1 MPVYSVSRRR
11 AIALLALTSILLI
24 TLDLQGNSVVRGMR
38 GIFSNIFEPVQES
51 ARVVTRPLENTWRG
65 ITNYG
70 DLQAEN
76 ERLQDRLD
84 QQEGA
89 FIAALATVRDAQ
101 ELLALNGIDNLADI
115 SSVTAQVIGG
125 TPSNYSQTI
134 EINQGSDR
142 GLRVGMPVV
151 NAAGLVGRVTW
162 VDNDRSLV
170 LLADDSLYAIPVQV
184 VNQPDVVPA
193 TTTTSTTTST
203 TTTST
208 TTTSTT
214 TSTTSTSTPSP
225 SGPSTTVPGTPVL
238 VDPGS
243 AATSLTTSSTGPP
256 IDLSGVDFGA
266 LAPTT
271 TGVIVTIAPGTVPS
285 GPTTTINIDNLPAA
299 ETGIFRGRGI
309 GSAPTVE
316 FIDQNSRFGEVRVGA
331 LVITSGGSSSLAPRG
346 IVVGR
351 VIKIVQRTGTSGAVL
366 EVRLTAKLTSLN
378 FVRVL
383 LYQPVATGTP

>member
-11 AIALLALTSILLI
+11 AIALLALSSILLI
-24 TLDLQGNSVVRGMR
+24 TLDLQGNSVVNGLRNVFST
-38 GIFSNIFEPVQES
+38 IFQPIQSS
-51 ARVVTRPLENTWRG
+51 ARVMTRPLGNTWQG

-70 DLQAEN
+70 ELEAEN
-76 ERLQDRLD
+76 ARLQDQLD

-115 SSVTAQVIGG
+115 SSVTAQVVGG
-125 TPSNYSQTI
+125 TPSNYSQTV

-151 NAAGLVGRVTW
+151 NAAGLVGRITW
-162 VDNDRSLV
+162 VDNNRSLV
-170 LLADDSLYAIPVQV
+170 LLANDSLYAIPVQV
-184 VNQPDVVPA
+184 VNQPDIVPA
-193 TTTTSTTTST
+193 TTTTTTT

-208 TTTSTT
+208 TTTSTSTT
-214 TSTTSTSTPSP
+214 TSTTTTTLAPDVPLSTAVVDPNAITSSTTAAATSTTT
-225 SGPSTTVPGTPVL
+225 STTV
-238 VDPGS
+238 
-243 AATSLTTSSTGPP
+243 
-256 IDLSGVDFGA
+256 DLSGVDFGA
-266 LAPTT
+266 LAPST
-271 TGVIVTIAPGTVPS
+271 TGEIVTIAPGTTAG
-285 GPTTTINIDNLPAA
+285 GPTTTINLDDLPVA

-309 GSAPTVE
+309 DNAPVVE
-316 FIDQNSRFGEVRVGA
+316 FIDQNSRFGEVQVGA
-331 LVITSGGSSSLAPRG
+331 LVFTSGGSQSLAPRG

-351 VIKIVQRTGTSGAVL
+351 VIKIVERTGTSGAVL
-366 EVRLTAKLTSLN
+366 EVRMTAKLTALN

>member
-11 AIALLALTSILLI
+11 AIALLALSSILLI
-24 TLDLQGNSVVRGMR
+24 TLDIQGNSVVQGLRGVF
-38 GIFSNIFEPVQES
+38 GTIFQPVQSS
-51 ARVVTRPLENTWRG
+51 ARVITRPLENTWQG

-70 DLQAEN
+70 ELESEN
-76 ERLQDRLD
+76 ARLQDQLD

-125 TPSNYSQTI
+125 TPSNYSQTV

-151 NAAGLVGRVTW
+151 NAAGLVGRITW

-170 LLADDSLYAIPVQV
+170 LLANDSLYAIPVQV
-184 VNQPDVVPA
+184 VNQPDLVPA
-193 TTTTSTTTST
+193 TTTTTSTTTST
-203 TTTST
+203 TTTTTST

-214 TSTTSTSTPSP
+214 TPPSTSLAPAAPLVTTVVDPNAATTSSSTTTSTPFDF
-225 SGPSTTVPGTPVL
+225 SG
-238 VDPGS
+238 
-243 AATSLTTSSTGPP
+243 
-256 IDLSGVDFGA
+256 IDFDA

-271 TGVIVTIAPGTVPS
+271 TGNIVTIAPGTTTG
-285 GPTTTINIDNLPAA
+285 GPTTTINLDDLPVA

-309 GSAPTVE
+309 DNAPVVE
-316 FIDQNSRFGEVRVGA
+316 FIDQNSRFGEVQVGA
-331 LVITSGGSSSLAPRG
+331 LVITSGGSQSLAPRG

-351 VIKIVQRTGTSGAVL
+351 VIKIVERTGTSGAVL
-366 EVRLTAKLTSLN
+366 EVRLTAKLTALN

-383 LYQPVATGTP
+383 LYQPVATGIP

>member
-11 AIALLALTSILLI
+11 AIALLALSSILLI
-24 TLDLQGNSVVRGMR
+24 TLDLQGNSVVNGLRNVFST
-38 GIFSNIFEPVQES
+38 IFQPVQSS
-51 ARVVTRPLENTWRG
+51 ARVITRPLENTWLG

-70 DLQAEN
+70 ELETEN
-76 ERLQDRLD
+76 ARLQDQLD

-151 NAAGLVGRVTW
+151 NAAGLVGRITW

-170 LLADDSLYAIPVQV
+170 LLANDSLYAIPVQV
-184 VNQPDVVPA
+184 VNQPDIVPA
-193 TTTTSTTTST
+193 TTTTTTTT

-208 TTTSTT
+208 TTTSTSTT
-214 TSTTSTSTPSP
+214 TSTTTTTLAPNVPLSTAVVDPSAITSSTTAAATSTTT
-225 SGPSTTVPGTPVL
+225 STTV
-238 VDPGS
+238 
-243 AATSLTTSSTGPP
+243 
-256 IDLSGVDFGA
+256 DLSGIDFGA

-271 TGVIVTIAPGTVPS
+271 TGVIVTIAPGTTTG
-285 GPTTTINIDNLPAA
+285 GPTTTINLDDLPVA
-299 ETGIFRGRGI
+299 ETGVFRGRGI
-309 GSAPTVE
+309 DNAPVVE
-316 FIDQNSRFGEVRVGA
+316 FIDQNSRFGEVQVGA
-331 LVITSGGSSSLAPRG
+331 LVITSGGSQSLAPRG

-351 VIKIVQRTGTSGAVL
+351 VIKIVERTGTSGAVL
-366 EVRLTAKLTSLN
+366 EVRLTAKLTALN

>member
-11 AIALLALTSILLI
+11 AIALLALSSILLI
-24 TLDLQGNSVVRGMR
+24 TLDLQGSSVVRGVR
-38 GIFSNIFEPVQES
+38 NIFSTIFEPVQSS
-51 ARVVTRPLENTWRG
+51 ARVITRPLENTWRG
-65 ITNYG
+65 ITHYG
-70 DLQAEN
+70 DLEAEN
-76 ERLQDRLD
+76 ERLQDQLD

-115 SSVTAQVIGG
+115 SSVTAQVVGG
-125 TPSNYSQTI
+125 TPSNYSQTV

-151 NAAGLVGRVTW
+151 NAAGLVGRITW
-162 VDNDRSLV
+162 VDNNRSLV
-170 LLADDSLYAIPVQV
+170 LLANDSLYAIPVQV
-184 VNQPDVVPA
+184 VNQPDLVPA
-193 TTTTSTTTST
+193 TTTTSTTSTTTTTSTST

-208 TTTSTT
+208 TTTTFAPAAPLVTTVVDPNAQTTSST
-214 TSTTSTSTPSP
+214 TSTT
-225 SGPSTTVPGTPVL
+225 
-238 VDPGS
+238 
-243 AATSLTTSSTGPP
+243 
-256 IDLSGVDFGA
+256 IDFSGVDFGA

-271 TGVIVTIAPGTVPS
+271 TLEIVTIAPGTTAG
-285 GPTTTINIDNLPAA
+285 GPTTTINLDDLPVA

-309 GSAPTVE
+309 DNAPVVE
-316 FIDQNSRFGEVRVGA
+316 FIDQNSRFGEVQVGA
-331 LVITSGGSSSLAPRG
+331 LVITSGGSQSLAPRG

-351 VIKIVQRTGTSGAVL
+351 VIKIVERTGTSGAVL
-366 EVRLTAKLTSLN
+366 EVRLTAKLTALN

>member
-11 AIALLALTSILLI
+11 AIALLALSSILLI
-24 TLDLQGNSVVRGMR
+24 TLDLQGNSVVQGLRGVF
-38 GIFSNIFEPVQES
+38 GTIFQPVQSS
-51 ARVVTRPLENTWRG
+51 ARVITRPLENTWQG

-70 DLQAEN
+70 ELESEN
-76 ERLQDRLD
+76 ARLQDQLD

-125 TPSNYSQTI
+125 TPSNYSQTV

-151 NAAGLVGRVTW
+151 NAAGLVGRITW

-170 LLADDSLYAIPVQV
+170 LLANDSLYAIPVQV
-184 VNQPDVVPA
+184 VNQPDLVPA
-193 TTTTSTTTST
+193 TTTTTTTTTTST

-214 TSTTSTSTPSP
+214 TSTSLAPAAPLVTTVVDPNAATTSSSTTTSTPFDF
-225 SGPSTTVPGTPVL
+225 SG
-238 VDPGS
+238 
-243 AATSLTTSSTGPP
+243 
-256 IDLSGVDFGA
+256 IDFDA

-271 TGVIVTIAPGTVPS
+271 TGNIVTIAPGTTTG
-285 GPTTTINIDNLPAA
+285 GPTTTINLDDLPVA

-309 GSAPTVE
+309 DNAPVVE
-316 FIDQNSRFGEVRVGA
+316 FIDQNSRFGEVQVGA
-331 LVITSGGSSSLAPRG
+331 LVITSGGSQSLAPRG

-351 VIKIVQRTGTSGAVL
+351 VIKIVERTGTSGAVL
-366 EVRLTAKLTSLN
+366 EVRLTAKLTALN

-383 LYQPVATGTP
+383 LYQPVATGIP

>member
-1 MPVYSVSRRR
+1 MSRVISKIDVRARR

-24 TLDLQGNSVVRGMR
+24 TLDIQGNSVVRGLR
-38 GIFSNIFEPVQES
+38 GVFSAIFEPVQSS
-51 ARVVTRPLENTWRG
+51 ARVITRPLENSWRG
-65 ITNYG
+65 ITHYG
-70 DLQAEN
+70 ELEAEN
-76 ERLQDRLD
+76 QRLQDQLD

-89 FIAALATVRDAQ
+89 FIAALATARDAQ

-151 NAAGLVGRVTW
+151 NAAGLVGRITW

-170 LLADDSLYAIPVQV
+170 LLANDSLYAIPVQV
-184 VNQPDVVPA
+184 VNQPNIVPVT
-193 TTTTSTTTST
+193 TTTTSTST
-203 TTTST
+203 TTTTSST
-208 TTTSTT
+208 TTTL
-214 TSTTSTSTPSP
+214 
-225 SGPSTTVPGTPVL
+225 PVAPP
-238 VDPGS
+238 VSSIVNPNGIS
-243 AATSLTTSSTGPP
+243 TTSSTTTT
-256 IDLSGVDFGA
+256 IDLSDVDFGA

-271 TGVIVTIAPGTVPS
+271 TGVIVTIAPGTTAG
-285 GPTTTINIDNLPAA
+285 GPTTTLNLDDLPIA

-309 GSAPTVE
+309 DNSPVVE
-316 FIDQNSRFGEVRVGA
+316 FIDQNSRFGEVQVGA
-331 LVITSGGSSSLAPRG
+331 LVFTSGGSQSLAPRG

-351 VIKIVQRTGTSGAVL
+351 VIKIVERTGTSGAVL

-383 LYQPVATGTP
+383 LYQPVATGAP

>member
-24 TLDLQGNSVVRGMR
+24 TLDIQGNSVVRGLR
-38 GIFSNIFEPVQES
+38 GVFSAIFEPVQSS
-51 ARVVTRPLENTWRG
+51 ARVITRPLENSWRG
-65 ITNYG
+65 ITHYG
-70 DLQAEN
+70 ELEAEN
-76 ERLQDRLD
+76 QRLQDQLD

-89 FIAALATVRDAQ
+89 FIAALATARDAQ

-151 NAAGLVGRVTW
+151 NAAGLVGRITW

-170 LLADDSLYAIPVQV
+170 LLANDSLYAIPVQV
-184 VNQPDVVPA
+184 VNQPNIVPVT
-193 TTTTSTTTST
+193 TTTTSTST
-203 TTTST
+203 TTTTSST
-208 TTTSTT
+208 TTTL
-214 TSTTSTSTPSP
+214 
-225 SGPSTTVPGTPVL
+225 PVAPP
-238 VDPGS
+238 VSSIVNPNGIS
-243 AATSLTTSSTGPP
+243 TTSSTTTT
-256 IDLSGVDFGA
+256 IDLSDVDFGA

-271 TGVIVTIAPGTVPS
+271 TGVIVTIAPGTTAG
-285 GPTTTINIDNLPAA
+285 GPTTTLNLDDLPIA

-309 GSAPTVE
+309 DNSPVVE
-316 FIDQNSRFGEVRVGA
+316 FIDQNSRFGEVQVGA
-331 LVITSGGSSSLAPRG
+331 LVFTSGGSQSLAPRG

-351 VIKIVQRTGTSGAVL
+351 VIKIVERTGTSGAVL

-383 LYQPVATGTP
+383 LYQPVATGAT